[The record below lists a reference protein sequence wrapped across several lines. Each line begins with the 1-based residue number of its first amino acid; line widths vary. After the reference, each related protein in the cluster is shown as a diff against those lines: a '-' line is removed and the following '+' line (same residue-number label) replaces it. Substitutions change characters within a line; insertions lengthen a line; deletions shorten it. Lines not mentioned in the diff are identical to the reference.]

1 MSYKSDWRATPRCG
15 HAIVLSDGT
24 TLLRMRRRYLRAER
38 WGLFAFADPLR
49 PACKTSVFWLPHM
62 SRRTIRARC
71 NLNISNRPAG
81 VIRLASFRTKR
92 VAVAGVDGVSV
103 ITMKSG
109 DSRTS
114 LVAHGWPV
122 LTRPA
127 RITFEL
133 DGFDELNARIDC
145 LRMLQKLADPASTIP
160 YSPLPSALD
169 NRLRQALLALDGSHR
184 RRKLSSDCDNDF
196 WGRTRPPRLGCGQS
210 FPQRPNPPAGRQ
222 RPGAHEWRLSRLAAL
237 IVVSP
242 WVSISRLAVFDTP
255 ALPLARSSCPT
266 LALAGHCVS
275 GRGR

>member
-1 MSYKSDWRATPRCG
+1 MSYKSDWRATPRCV

-71 NLNISNRPAG
+71 NLNISNHSAD

-103 ITMKSG
+103 VTMKSG

-127 RITFEL
+127 RVTFEL
-133 DGFDELNARIDC
+133 DGFDELTARIDC

-160 YSPLPSALD
+160 DAPLPSAVD
-169 NRLRQALLALDGSHR
+169 NRLRQALLALDGSLAGASYRQIATTIFGDERVR
-184 RRKLSSDCDNDF
+184 RDWDAASRFLKE
-196 WGRTRPPRLGCGQS
+196 RTRRLV
-210 FPQRPNPPAGRQ
+210 AKGR
-222 RPGAHEWRLSRLAAL
+222 AL
-237 IVVSP
+237 MNGGY
-242 WVSISRLAVFDTP
+242 RDL
-255 ALPLARSSCPT
+255 LR
-266 LALAGHCVS
+266 
-275 GRGR
+275 

>member
-1 MSYKSDWRATPRCG
+1 MSYRSDWRATPRCV
-15 HAIVLSDGT
+15 HAIVLPNET

-71 NLNISNRPAG
+71 NLNVSSHSAD

-103 ITMKSG
+103 VTMKSG

-127 RITFEL
+127 RVTFEL
-133 DGFDELNARIDC
+133 DGFDELTARIDC
-145 LRMLQKLADPASTIP
+145 LRMLQKLADPVSTIP
-160 YSPLPSALD
+160 GAPLPSAVD
-169 NRLRQALLALDGSHR
+169 NRLRQALLALDGSLAGASYRQIATTIFGDERVR
-184 RRKLSSDCDNDF
+184 RDWDAASRFLKE
-196 WGRTRPPRLGCGQS
+196 RTRRLV
-210 FPQRPNPPAGRQ
+210 AKGR
-222 RPGAHEWRLSRLAAL
+222 AL
-237 IVVSP
+237 MNGGY
-242 WVSISRLAVFDTP
+242 RDL
-255 ALPLARSSCPT
+255 LR
-266 LALAGHCVS
+266 
-275 GRGR
+275 

>member
-1 MSYKSDWRATPRCG
+1 MSYKSDWRATPRCV

-49 PACKTSVFWLPHM
+49 PACQTSVVWLPHM

-71 NLNISNRPAG
+71 NLNVSNHSAD

-92 VAVAGVDGVSV
+92 VAVTGVDGVSV
-103 ITMKSG
+103 VTMKSG

-127 RITFEL
+127 RVTFEV

-145 LRMLQKLADPASTIP
+145 LRMLQRLADPASPSLMPRCHRLSMTDCGRRCSRSTAA
-160 YSPLPSALD
+160 SPARVIV
-169 NRLRQALLALDGSHR
+169 RLRQRFSGTNAFAGTGMR
-184 RRKLSSDCDNDF
+184 PVVSSKNA
-196 WGRTRPPRLGCGQS
+196 
-210 FPQRPNPPAGRQ
+210 PAGWS
-222 RPGAHEWRLSRLAAL
+222 PKATRL
-237 IVVSP
+237 
-242 WVSISRLAVFDTP
+242 
-255 ALPLARSSCPT
+255 
-266 LALAGHCVS
+266 
-275 GRGR
+275 